1 MDELRLRL
9 ILENQPERLIPVDR
23 NEFIIGRSPECNLQL
38 PFIEVSRRHTRI
50 YKGTDGGW
58 WVEDLGSKNGT
69 CLNDIS
75 LTQPHPLKLND
86 QLRIDQIRLD
96 ILAPDTKKNGGRKI
110 GTLVEGTNLIGR
122 VQDLKQQ
129 WIQSNTQFDED
140 INNYRRS
147 VARLQDLVEIAK
159 CLNSAESIDAIFS
172 QTQSVIFH
180 DIPIIER
187 LALLVDLNGD
197 GQLELVKVAS
207 KKSSHSLDIYNDG
220 SWISRSICKRVFR
233 DKIAI
238 KTADAQQDTRF
249 ESEPSILVK
258 DIRSCIAVPLWDEDN
273 VVGVLYGDAH
283 FSFEYW
289 TRGGDEDLSFFSALG
304 NLVAASIQRWLLT
317 QKLQQEGTIR
327 QRLERYHTPAVVQH
341 LINVGA
347 LDNGRLPST
356 DAEISILFADI
367 VGFTALSERLPAN
380 ELATLLNAFFEEM
393 LQEVFA
399 LGGTLDK
406 FIGDCIMA
414 FFGAPEPQAD
424 HAERAVNA
432 SLGMLERLEQLN
444 AKGKLSE
451 PLQLRIAINSGRAVV
466 GDVGSSQRVDYTVL
480 GGTINLAARMEPI
493 CPPGKCVISQATY
506 QMLRS
511 PEQFALMGDYT
522 FKGID
527 HPVTIYQNVEVG
539 KPGSP

>member
-1 MDELRLRL
+1 MAELRLRL
-9 ILENQPERLIPVDR
+9 ILENQPERLVIVDR

-50 YKGTDGGW
+50 YKSTDGRW

-69 CLNDIS
+69 CLNDTP
-75 LTQPHPLKLND
+75 LTGPHRLEVND
-86 QLRIDQIRLD
+86 RLGIDEIRLD
-96 ILAPDTKKNGGRKI
+96 ILAPDPQKNIGREI
-110 GTLVEGTNLIGR
+110 GTMVEGANLIGR
-122 VQDLKQQ
+122 VQDLKKQ

-140 INNYRRS
+140 INNYRRA

-172 QTQSVIFH
+172 QIQSVIFH

-197 GQLELVKVAS
+197 GQLELVKVAA
-207 KKSSHSLDIYNDG
+207 KSPIQQQAMPTDG
-220 SWISRSICKRVFR
+220 SWISRSICQRVFT
-233 DKIAI
+233 DKVAI
-238 KTADAQQDTRF
+238 KTADAQQDKRF

-258 DIRSCIAVPLWDEDN
+258 DIRSCLAVPLWDEDQ

-283 FSFEYW
+283 FSFDYW

-341 LINVGA
+341 LIKVGA

-356 DAEISILFADI
+356 EAEISILFADI
-367 VGFTALSERLPAN
+367 VGFTALSERLTPN
-380 ELATLLNAFFEEM
+380 ELATLLNGFFEEM
-393 LQEVFA
+393 LQEVFS

-414 FFGAPEPQAD
+414 FFGAPEPQPD
-424 HAERAVNA
+424 HANRAVSA
-432 SLGMLERLEQLN
+432 ALGMLERLEKIN
-444 AKGKLSE
+444 EEGKLLE
-451 PLQLRIAINSGRAVV
+451 PLQLRIAINSGRAIV

-493 CPPGKCVISQATY
+493 CPPGKCVISEATY
-506 QMLRS
+506 KMLRS
-511 PEQFALMGDYT
+511 PNQFNAKADYT

-527 HPVTIYQNVEVG
+527 HPVTIYQSNSG
-539 KPGSP
+539 DC